1 MSAAF
6 TLEFFWP
13 WPAEVPL
20 CALLLTATYDAL
32 PPPPLSPD
40 PGISAGGA
48 GQKKN
53 NGFHCCQCC
62 CATLFLF
69 AVFRTL
75 PLIDAYQSK
84 KTELPKT
91 MERSAVQPSTGQ
103 SLQFAKVG

>member
-48 GQKKN
+48 GQKKIM
-53 NGFHCCQCC
+53 GSIAASVVVRHCFFLLCFAPFH
-62 CATLFLF
+62 
-69 AVFRTL
+69 
-75 PLIDAYQSK
+75 
-84 KTELPKT
+84 
-91 MERSAVQPSTGQ
+91 
-103 SLQFAKVG
+103 